1 MQPVRLALIGAGDRG
16 NAYSRWALAHPDRA
30 RVVAVAE
37 PDAERR
43 ERFAR
48 DHDIAPAAQHPGW
61 AELLAD
67 PALDVDAVLIATQ
80 DSGHAAPA
88 IAAARRGLHIMLEKP
103 LAPTPEECV
112 RIVDAVAEAGVMLA
126 VCHVLRY
133 APYTRLVK
141 GLLDGG
147 AIGEV
152 VSVQHH
158 EPVGFWHQ
166 AHSFVRGNWRREDLS
181 SFMLLAKSCHDIDW
195 LQHVVGRDITRV
207 SSFGGL
213 RHFRP
218 EHRPEGAADRCLDC
232 AVEPGCP
239 YSAPRLYR
247 DRLARGDHGW
257 PLSVVTPVFTEE
269 ALTAALREGPYGRC
283 VYACDNDVVDHQV
296 VAMEFAGGVSAVF
309 TMNAFNTGGHRRTRI
324 FGTRGELV
332 CEGTAITVHDFVTGT
347 ATSHDPATAGGA
359 DAAGGHGGGDAGL
372 MDAFTAAVATG
383 ERDRILSGPAATLN
397 SHLAT
402 FAAEQARHEGA
413 VITVRRPGSTP
424 APTPSFGG

>member
-1 MQPVRLALIGAGDRG
+1 MNPVRLALIGAGDRG
-16 NAYSRWALAHPDRA
+16 NAYARWALAHPDRA
-30 RVVAVAE
+30 RFVAVAE
-37 PDAERR
+37 PDPERR
-43 ERFAR
+43 ARFAAAHGI
-48 DHDIAPAAQHPGW
+48 DPAGQHDDWRQ
-61 AELLAD
+61 LLAD
-67 PALDVDAVLIATQ
+67 GDLAADAVVIATQ
-80 DSGHAAPA
+80 DAGHADPA
-88 IAAARRGLHIMLEKP
+88 VAAAARGLHIMLEKP
-103 LAPTPEECV
+103 LAPTPQECV
-112 RIVDAVAEAGVMLA
+112 RIVDAVRAADVMLA

-141 GLLDGG
+141 HLIDGG
-147 AIGEV
+147 AIGDV

-195 LQHVVGRDITRV
+195 LQHIVGRDIARV

-218 EHRPEGAADRCLDC
+218 ENRPAGAADRCLDC
-232 AVEPGCP
+232 AVEPDCP
-239 YSAPRLYR
+239 YSSPRLYR
-247 DRLARGDHGW
+247 DRLARGEHSW

-296 VAMEFAGGVSAVF
+296 VAMEFDGGVTASF
-309 TMNAFNTGGHRRTRI
+309 TMNAFNTGGHRRTRV

-332 CEGTAITVHDFVTGT
+332 CDGVSVTVHDFTTGA
-347 ATSHDPATAGGA
+347 ATSHDPATGGGA

-372 MDAFTAAVATG
+372 MDAFTAAVAAG
-383 ERDRILSGPAATLN
+383 DPARILSGPAQTLN

-402 FAAEQARHEGA
+402 FAAEQARHEG
-413 VITVRRPGSTP
+413 TVVTVARPAALAG
-424 APTPSFGG
+424 

>member
-1 MQPVRLALIGAGDRG
+1 MGVVRLALIGAGDRG
-16 NAYSRWALAHPDRA
+16 NSYARWAFGNPGRIEFA
-30 RVVAVAE
+30 AVAE

-43 ERFAR
+43 ERFATAHGISP
-48 DHDIAPAAQHPGW
+48 DAAFSGW
-61 AELLAD
+61 EELLATD
-67 PALDVDAVLIATQ
+67 LGIDAVIIATQ
-80 DSGHAAPA
+80 DKDHAGPA
-88 IAAARRGLHIMLEKP
+88 IAAAARGYDILLEKP
-103 LAPTPEECV
+103 LAPSPEDCV
-112 RIVDAVAEAGVMLA
+112 RIVDAVNEAGVMLA

-133 APYTRLVK
+133 APYTQLVK
-141 GLLDGG
+141 ELVDGG

-195 LQHVVGRDITRV
+195 LQHIVGRDIARV

-218 EHRPEGAADRCLDC
+218 ENRPDGAADRCLDC
-232 AVEPGCP
+232 SVEPDCP
-239 YSAPRLYR
+239 YSAPRLYFG
-247 DRLARGDHGW
+247 RLHAGEHRW

-296 VAMEFAGGVSAVF
+296 VAMEFDGGVSATF
-309 TMNAFNTGGHRRTRI
+309 TMNAFNTGGHRRTRV

-332 CEGTAITVHDFVTGT
+332 CDGESVTVHDFVTRT
-347 ATSHDPATAGGA
+347 ATEHRPRTAGA
-359 DAAGGHGGGDAGL
+359 DAAGGHGGGDFGL
-372 MDAFTAAVATG
+372 MEAFVTAVATG
-383 ERDRILSGPAATLN
+383 DSSHILSGPAQTLN

-413 VITVRRPGSTP
+413 VITVARP
-424 APTPSFGG
+424 A